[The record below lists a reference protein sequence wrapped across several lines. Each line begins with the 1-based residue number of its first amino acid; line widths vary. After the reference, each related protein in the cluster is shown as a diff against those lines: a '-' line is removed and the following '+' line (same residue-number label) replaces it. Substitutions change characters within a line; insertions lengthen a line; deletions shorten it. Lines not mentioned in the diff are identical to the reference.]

1 MNAQVDVNL
10 LMANKDVKLFAN
22 SLFLLYFKCI
32 NYTDNP
38 IFMFKIHVFH
48 FVYAFSLQ
56 TIVFIAE
63 Q

>member
-22 SLFLLYFKCI
+22 SLFLLYFKWI

-38 IFMFKIHVFH
+38 IFIMFKIHVFH
-48 FVYAFSLQ
+48 FVYAFSL
-56 TIVFIAE
+56 
-63 Q
+63 